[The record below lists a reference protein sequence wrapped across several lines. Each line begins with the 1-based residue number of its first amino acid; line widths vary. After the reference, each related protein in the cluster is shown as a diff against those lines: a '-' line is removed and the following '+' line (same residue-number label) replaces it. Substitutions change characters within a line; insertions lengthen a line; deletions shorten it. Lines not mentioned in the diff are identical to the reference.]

1 MNKSDVTL
9 EGLGGG
15 GWEEASSRSLSTRRK
30 WRGEEGRGRTQMAPG
45 PFAAEKLTN
54 TKRLASLPPS
64 LFVRCL
70 VPLISI

>member
-1 MNKSDVTL
+1 MVVGGSIIPQPQHP
-9 EGLGGG
+9 EEMEGGG
-15 GWEEASSRSLSTRRK
+15 G
-30 WRGEEGRGRTQMAPG
+30 RGRIQMAPG